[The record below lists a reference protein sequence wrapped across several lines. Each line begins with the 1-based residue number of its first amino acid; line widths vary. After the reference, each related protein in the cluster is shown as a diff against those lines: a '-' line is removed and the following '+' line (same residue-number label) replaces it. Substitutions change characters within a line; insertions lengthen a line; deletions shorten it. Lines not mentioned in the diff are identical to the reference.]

1 MHISASIM
9 KHRLFVQNPPGVIGG
24 VPTVGVIF
32 DPAGGLKVISRTFTG
47 LVAPDAGRRRS
58 YGSFGA
64 VLTRRENSA
73 EADAPV
79 LSRTVMPGENVPDLV
94 GVPPKSVERSS
105 RPSGIPSPVKAYGG
119 VPPSTLTSA

>member
-32 DPAGGLKVISRTFTG
+32 GPAGGLKVISRTFTG

-58 YGSFGA
+58 YVSPGA

-73 EADAPV
+73 EADAPALSLAVMAIENRPDAVGIPPRV
-79 LSRTVMPGENVPDLV
+79 LSRISNPA
-94 GVPPKSVERSS
+94 
-105 RPSGIPSPVKAYGG
+105 GIPSPV
-119 VPPSTLTSA
+119 SA